1 MEIQP
6 VTLEGKLV
14 RLEPLAIEH
23 VEALWSAAQDEE
35 VWRYLR
41 VQVRRR
47 EELDD
52 WVRDAVRLRE
62 SAGEIPFAIVERQS
76 GNPIGSTRY
85 FDIMPQHRNLEI
97 GHTWLGKQYWRSG
110 VNTEAKYLLLRHA
123 FETMGCVRVQFK
135 TDRLNVRSQTAIKR
149 LGAVEEGTLRKHVW
163 VQNQRFR
170 DSVYFSILD
179 DEWPA
184 VKARLEGLMRDG
196 FP

>member
-6 VTLEGKLV
+6 VTLEGQLV
-14 RLEPLAIEH
+14 RLEPLALEH
-23 VEALWSAAQDEE
+23 VEALWPVAQDEE

-41 VQVRRR
+41 VQVQRR
-47 EELDD
+47 EELHD
-52 WVRDAVRLRE
+52 WVRDALRQQE
-62 SAGEIPFAIVERQS
+62 SGGALPFAIVERKS
-76 GNPIGSTRY
+76 GRPIGSTRY
-85 FDIMPQHRNLEI
+85 FDFMPQHRNLEI

-123 FETMGCVRVQFK
+123 FETLGCVRVQFK

-149 LGAVEEGTLRKHVW
+149 LGAVEEGTLRKHLW

-184 VKARLEGLMRDG
+184 VKARLEGWMQP